1 MTRAIKNYYIDDI
14 DMKILQEL
22 TKNSKISARELSKI
36 IELSP
41 PAISARIAK
50 LEKNKVIERYTI
62 EINPEKLD
70 YGVLVEF
77 GFDVS
82 HERIEEIAEKINN
95 YSEIQN
101 LYLVTGDHDLTG
113 RGVFKNVEDLQRF
126 MNEKIFPLGVNRSDT
141 SIVLKRYRP
150 TMLKYRFTL
159 F

>member
-1 MTRAIKNYYIDDI
+1 MARVIKNYNIDDT

-62 EINPEKLD
+62 EINPEKLG

-77 GFDVS
+77 GFDVP
-82 HERIEEIAEKINN
+82 HERIEEIAEKIKD

-101 LYLVTGDHDLTG
+101 LYLVTGSHDLTG
-113 RGVFKNVEDLQRF
+113 RGVFKNVEDLQEF
-126 MNEKIFPLGVNRSDT
+126 MSEKIFPLGVTKSDT

-150 TMLKYRFTL
+150 TMLKYKFTL